1 MTLTET
7 IEQLEEL
14 IADREAFIGTDP
26 EVDDVFSKD
35 KQALEA
41 AGTFL
46 TIIRDSAVGEITA
59 DPDGVYYEAAD
70 RNGYGARFGT
80 IMKGEAGSE
89 PD

>member
-35 KQALEA
+35 KEALEA
-41 AGTFL
+41 AVELL
-46 TIIRDSAVGEITA
+46 TIIRDTGGGWVEITTG
-59 DPDGVYYEAAD
+59 PNGVYYEAID
-70 RNGYGARFGT
+70 ENEYHMRSGYL
-80 IMKGEAGSE
+80 MKGEKQQ
-89 PD
+89 